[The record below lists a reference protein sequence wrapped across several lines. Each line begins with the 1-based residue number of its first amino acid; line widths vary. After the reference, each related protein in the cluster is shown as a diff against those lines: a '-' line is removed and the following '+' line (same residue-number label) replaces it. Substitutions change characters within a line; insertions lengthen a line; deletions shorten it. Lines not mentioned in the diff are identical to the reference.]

1 MKNNILRISLT
12 ALIGLI
18 SLNTFGQVNY
28 SCNPEVAIAVEDQME
43 SFFKTIPTNLWQNYG
58 IKNQGELDA
67 ANVGSPLAVYNIRDG
82 ELVFGNTWRVPII
95 VDDHY
100 VALFTVVEETE
111 GSYKIVDFGAS
122 VLAAEIDQVART
134 IDVIGILR
142 VYELREDF
150 LMAINS
156 RGLEEFVSISRQGK
170 PSLSLEEITGL
181 IKNQ

>member
-1 MKNNILRISLT
+1 MKQTMLQITLFAVAAIF
-12 ALIGLI
+12 
-18 SLNTFGQVNY
+18 SLNSFGQVNY
-28 SCNPEVAIAVEDQME
+28 SCNPEVAIAVENQME

-95 VDDHY
+95 VDDNY

-111 GSYKIVDFGAS
+111 GSYKIVDLGAM
-122 VLAAEIDQVART
+122 VLATEIDQVART
-134 IDVIGILR
+134 IDVVGILR

-156 RGLEEFVSISRQGK
+156 RGLEEFVSISRQDK